1 MPFVG
6 STISSIPPPS
16 GESEAM
22 SNIPF
27 MQLWV
32 SDFLGDTQHLSQ
44 KEVGSYLLLLMAM
57 FNNKGT
63 LPKDEKRLKR
73 IARGAV
79 SDAVMA
85 FFEDDEQGGI
95 TQARLQK
102 ECKKAQEKH
111 AARVACGRAGG
122 LANALKNKKPDLAKA
137 TVSLKHLPEPEP
149 DTTNVVSIIG
159 GAKAPN
165 RRRRLSEDWQPRKED
180 LDTLCSEGFSLSEI
194 QDQLRR
200 FRDHWKAT
208 GKPMV
213 DWDATFR
220 NWVRRSAEMGARGQG
235 PPGIRRD
242 GMRVALDKLG
252 GNHGPRL
259 GSLSEFLAIS
269 SDDTGSPRIDY
280 EENDQGPSNS
290 GSKVDPLGISEGEQ
304 SNGC

>member
-1 MPFVG
+1 
-6 STISSIPPPS
+6 
-16 GESEAM
+16 M
-22 SNIPF
+22 SNTPF

-85 FFEDDEQGGI
+85 FFEDDEHGGI
-95 TQARLQK
+95 TQSRLQK

-111 AARVACGRAGG
+111 AARVACGRVGG

-165 RRRRLSEDWQPRKED
+165 RRKRLSEDWQPRQED

-208 GKPMV
+208 GKPMA

-220 NWVRRSAEMGARGQG
+220 NWVRRSAEMGRGPR
-235 PPGIRRD
+235 PPDKRD

-252 GNHGPRL
+252 GENVARL

-269 SDDTGSPRIDY
+269 GDDTGSARIDY
-280 EENDQGPSNS
+280 EEDDKGTSNH
-290 GSKVDPLGISEGEQ
+290 GSETNPLSISEG
-304 SNGC
+304 

>member
-1 MPFVG
+1 
-6 STISSIPPPS
+6 
-16 GESEAM
+16 M
-22 SNIPF
+22 SNTPF

-149 DTTNVVSIIG
+149 EPEPDSKKERKS
-159 GAKAPN
+159 GAIAPLPSEKDFNIFWLEYPHKVGKRDALKAF
-165 RRRRLSEDWQPRKED
+165 LSSLQRAPLLEI
-180 LDTLCSEGFSLSEI
+180 LDG
-194 QDQLRR
+194 
-200 FRDHWKAT
+200 
-208 GKPMV
+208 
-213 DWDATFR
+213 
-220 NWVRRSAEMGARGQG
+220 VRRYIRTKPPDRPWCNPATWLNQDRWLDEPG
-235 PPGIRRD
+235 PEVRSDKRSGLRA
-242 GMRVALDKLG
+242 ALDKLG
-252 GNHGPRL
+252 GEDAPRL
-259 GSLSEFLAIS
+259 GTLSEFLAI
-269 SDDTGSPRIDY
+269 
-280 EENDQGPSNS
+280 PSNGAGGAGVDCPQIDVRAS
-290 GSKVDPLGISEGEQ
+290 KAGSKIDSLGISKGDEP
-304 SNGC
+304 